1 MDASSM
7 WDYPGTWVGLGI
19 MVVLLGGIALFAY
32 ALRRTLRSPPIDE
45 PSTPAPTLKAAKN
58 NE

>member
-19 MVVLLGGIALFAY
+19 TLVMIVGFVLFAY
-32 ALRRTLRSPPIDE
+32 ALRRTMGSPPIDE
-45 PSTPAPTLKAAKN
+45 QQPTTRIDSESDKKQ
-58 NE
+58 